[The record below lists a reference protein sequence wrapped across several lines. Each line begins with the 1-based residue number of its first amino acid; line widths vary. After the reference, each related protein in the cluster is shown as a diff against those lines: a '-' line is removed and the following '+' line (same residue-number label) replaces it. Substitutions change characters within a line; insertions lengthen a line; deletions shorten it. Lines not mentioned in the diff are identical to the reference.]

1 MKDEKAK
8 ERPLRDRALTYAG
21 LTLFLTFYCLVDFP
35 SWVSHSGT
43 AVAFIPTGF
52 AVPALLAYACSRK
65 LSHLS
70 RAALGAGCA
79 GAGVSGVAATCLIP
93 DPGSFAWIIPIF
105 LLAIST
111 ICGFALAIDRLR
123 ALPTRESTIVLLGAS
138 AAQSVLQ
145 IILFALGLTGSAAL
159 IAAFVAL
166 GAPALAYPPFEKP
179 VIPRPLAQAG
189 PFLRLS
195 PTISCLFV
203 CSFALEPSH
212 VVMFSVAPEALGGSY
227 IPAVGRL
234 VACAGLAILGL
245 ANERL
250 FRSKAVV
257 MCLFAVVVL
266 DFSLYPLLGVA
277 APQAFSVAG
286 NATTSAAFLLCL
298 TLSVEL
304 VRDGLFGSFA
314 CSSLVLASMYLG
326 GLTGGVASRVIDGV
340 AGLNSTGVFGIA
352 MSVVSLV
359 SLVSIAL
366 GLRADGVGDPL
377 SGEPRPDA
385 PSTDAEARRKAA
397 EAYGLTAR
405 EAEVLAALMGGN
417 SVLGVADKLCI
428 SENTVKGHM
437 KNIYCK
443 MGVHSRQEMVDAV
456 EGLS

>member
-138 AAQSVLQ
+138 AA
-145 IILFALGLTGSAAL
+145 
-159 IAAFVAL
+159 
-166 GAPALAYPPFEKP
+166 P

-266 DFSLYPLLGVA
+266 EFSLYPLLGVA

-326 GLTGGVASRVIDGV
+326 GLTGGVASRAIDGV

-456 EGLS
+456 EGLSQLPSHPQTNRRTTSDLSCHKEQSGQPAALVR